1 MYCGIE
7 ITGTF
12 IGIEVDWN
20 KRITHGSKSMTLPIS
35 YDISLHLLIA
45 KQLNIHHYF
54 SIKLAFLIHKES
66 TFEKTHLID
75 IDELIL
81 DYFMFTTLRITNL
94 RVKNV
99 LLFPSISEV
108 FVGSKLFLVGLL
120 LLSGY
125 DLKVK
130 NGTANTAV

>member
-1 MYCGIE
+1 MYRGIE
-7 ITGTF
+7 VTGTF

-20 KRITHGSKSMTLPIS
+20 ERITYGSKSMTLPIS

-45 KQLNIHHYF
+45 KQLNILHYF
-54 SIKLAFLIHKES
+54 SIKLAFLIDKEI
-66 TFEKTHLID
+66 TFKQTHLID
-75 IDELIL
+75 IHKLIL
-81 DYFMFTTLRITNL
+81 DYLIFTTLRITNL
-94 RVKNV
+94 RVRKV

-130 NGTANTAV
+130 NGTANTAL

>member
-1 MYCGIE
+1 MYGGIE
-7 ITGTF
+7 VTGTF

-20 KRITHGSKSMTLPIS
+20 ERIAYGSKSMTLPIS
-35 YDISLHLLIA
+35 YDINLHLLIA

-54 SIKLAFLIHKES
+54 SIKLAFLIDKEI
-66 TFEKTHLID
+66 TFKQTHLID
-75 IDELIL
+75 IHKLIL
-81 DYFMFTTLRITNL
+81 DYLIFTTLRITNL
-94 RVKNV
+94 RVRKV

-125 DLKVK
+125 DLNVK
-130 NGTANTAV
+130 NGTANTAL